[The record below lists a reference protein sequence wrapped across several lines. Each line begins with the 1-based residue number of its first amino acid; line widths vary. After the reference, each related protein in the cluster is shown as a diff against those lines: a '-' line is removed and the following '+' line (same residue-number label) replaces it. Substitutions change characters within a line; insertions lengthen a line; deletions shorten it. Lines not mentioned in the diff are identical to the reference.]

1 MPSHFTIFRNNNQ
14 KFTEKEI
21 LEGVSKLDN
30 RMISHIYSRY
40 FSGIKVMV
48 LGFHSLA
55 LDPEDIFQD
64 GMVIACENIQLGKF
78 RGDSSFNTYLT
89 GVCRNLCL
97 KQLNKIKKAGNTID
111 INDIQQIEDEQ
122 DLEELIERIT
132 LLKERMDDKCRE
144 LINLRFGLNNTDQGS
159 EADFDNGRNL
169 RFEVIAQNL
178 GIEADNARKRF
189 QRCMEKLRELV
200 FNDSAW
206 IDLLNSVK

>member
-30 RMISHIYSRY
+30 HMISHIYSKY
-40 FSGIKVMV
+40 FSGIKAMV

-78 RGDSSFNTYLT
+78 RGDSTFNTYLT

-97 KQLNKIKKAGNTID
+97 KQLNKIKKAGNSLD
-111 INDIQQIEDEQ
+111 INDIQHIEDEQ

-144 LINLRFGLNNTDQGS
+144 LINLRFGLNNTAKGS
-159 EADFDNGRNL
+159 EADFDNGRNV
-169 RFEVIAQNL
+169 RFEVIALNL